1 MARKHQAGAPT
12 LGVGMLGFGFM
23 GKTHTFGHK
32 TIPFYY
38 SPAPARVS
46 LRVVC
51 TSREDTARAAQ
62 EIGGYERW
70 TTDER
75 AVIEADDVDIIH
87 VCTPNHLHFDALEA
101 SVRAGKHI
109 YVDKPVTANLDEA
122 NRLERMLSGHKG
134 TTQVA
139 LQYRFFPATMRAK
152 QLVDEGFL
160 GAVTHFRA
168 SYLHSGSVDP
178 ARAVNWKSTAAAG
191 GGVIRDLGPHILDL
205 LDWLIGPFEAVNCT
219 SRIWAPERP
228 SLDHPGQMMKVDV
241 EEAASMLLRKSDG
254 AFGTL
259 DVSKIATGA
268 EDELRFEI
276 HGRDGAIRFN
286 LMRPNV
292 LEAYD
297 GRVPDG
303 ELGGQRGWQAIDCV
317 QKYPAPGGKFPGGK
331 LSVGWIRSH
340 VHCLYSFLQ
349 AIADGV
355 EPRPSLADGL
365 HLQRM
370 LEAVRTSAESERWV
384 KLPERVKHI

>member
-1 MARKHQAGAPT
+1 M
-12 LGVGMLGFGFM
+12 
-23 GKTHTFGHK
+23 
-32 TIPFYY
+32 
-38 SPAPARVS
+38 
-46 LRVVC
+46 
-51 TSREDTARAAQ
+51 
-62 EIGGYERW
+62 
-70 TTDER
+70 
-75 AVIEADDVDIIH
+75 
-87 VCTPNHLHFDALEA
+87 
-101 SVRAGKHI
+101 
-109 YVDKPVTANLDEA
+109 
-122 NRLERMLSGHKG
+122 
-134 TTQVA
+134 
-139 LQYRFFPATMRAK
+139 
-152 QLVDEGFL
+152 
-160 GAVTHFRA
+160 
-168 SYLHSGSVDP
+168 
-178 ARAVNWKSTAAAG
+178 
-191 GGVIRDLGPHILDL
+191 
-205 LDWLIGPFEAVNCT
+205 
-219 SRIWAPERP
+219 
-228 SLDHPGQMMKVDV
+228 
-241 EEAASMLLRKSDG
+241 
-254 AFGTL
+254 
-259 DVSKIATGA
+259 SKIATGA